1 MTVLAE
7 TVLTVATHICPA
19 VPSQVVR
26 DGSHFFVLKGGKNIS
41 GRLTAEEAA
50 TFIAEQVRDAL
61 FHADASG
68 VFPGSVALC

>member
-1 MTVLAE
+1 MTGLAE

-26 DGSHFFVLKGGKNIS
+26 DGNTFFVLKGGKNIS

-50 TFIAEQVRDAL
+50 NFVTDQVRDAL
-61 FHADASG
+61 FMADASG